1 MFVNLPDELLPTNLI
16 IVYGLYEMTKKE
28 KIKFITKFPVTIIKI
43 KTYN

>member
-1 MFVNLPDELLPTNLI
+1 MLVNLPDEQLPTNLI
-16 IVYGLYEMTKKE
+16 IVYGLYERTKKE